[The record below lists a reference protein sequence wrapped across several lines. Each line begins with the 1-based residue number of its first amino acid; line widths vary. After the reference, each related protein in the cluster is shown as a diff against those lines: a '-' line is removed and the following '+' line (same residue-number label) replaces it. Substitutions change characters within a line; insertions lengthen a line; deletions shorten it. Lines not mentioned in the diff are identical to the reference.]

1 MYKTNAS
8 FRYSGPKKNLC
19 NHERRCKDSCCS
31 GGAVPLPVSPE
42 DITGDSGG
50 SEEESLAGSS
60 SGTRCTRPA
69 TILRSSAL
77 PSRSSRSCSRRCSI
91 SEAILSTRRS
101 RSGWTSSARPS
112 TCSSTRSSTRTY
124 RRPSSPVSK
133 GRVPRFARLR
143 RASVVVPIISAAVFK
158 STHWPP
164 DRVPTRL
171 PSIYLNVHPESTRE
185 TSPLLALLM
194 GGVRLA
200 ENSTPNVARRL
211 CVGEEHLLEGQRPS
225 GSPECVFLQL
235 ESLEP
240 PALAQN
246 VQPEEPWL
254 WQHTR
259 GLKQNGAFHRQQLA
273 GSATRS
279 VLHFVTGEWL
289 SGVL

>member
-1 MYKTNAS
+1 MSRHAT
-8 FRYSGPKKNLC
+8 
-19 NHERRCKDSCCS
+19 
-31 GGAVPLPVSPE
+31 
-42 DITGDSGG
+42 T
-50 SEEESLAGSS
+50 SL
-60 SGTRCTRPA
+60 
-69 TILRSSAL
+69 LDLLSAFE
-77 PSRSSRSCSRRCSI
+77 I
-91 SEAILSTRRS
+91 A
-101 RSGWTSSARPS
+101 
-112 TCSSTRSSTRTY
+112 
-124 RRPSSPVSK
+124 SPVSTY
-133 GRVPRFARLR
+133 RFPL
-143 RASVVVPIISAAVFK
+143 
-158 STHWPP
+158 
-164 DRVPTRL
+164 
-171 PSIYLNVHPESTRE
+171 E